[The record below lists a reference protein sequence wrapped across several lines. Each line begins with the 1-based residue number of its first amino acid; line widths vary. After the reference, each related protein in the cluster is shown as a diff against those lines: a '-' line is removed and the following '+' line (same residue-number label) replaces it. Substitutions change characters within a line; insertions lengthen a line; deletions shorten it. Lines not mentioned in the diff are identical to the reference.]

1 MYQQRRIYPVAALV
15 FSLLLML
22 SFAPTAAAAGPGA
35 KFYQELLEQD
45 GLYPDEA
52 WQKYVD
58 DIGQRLLAVTPH
70 AGREYHFYVLDSTS
84 VNAMAFPDA
93 YIFVNRGLIAYLRS
107 EDELAAVIGHE
118 IGHVVG
124 AHSKRANS
132 TARIGN
138 IAGFI
143 GSILTGTGAISDL
156 SNSATSTL
164 VSGYRREY
172 ELEAD
177 ELGGEYLARAGYNPL
192 AIIDTIH
199 VLKDHSLFSKHVLKQ
214 PAVYHGLFSTHPK
227 NDKRLY
233 EAVQKSQHLFPE
245 ELQEPVGDFWSM
257 VDGMVYGSEATA
269 GLIKGTSYYNG
280 GLKVVVSFPTDW
292 DVVNRTTE
300 VVGQPIT
307 GADSSIAVQRS
318 APPEAAQTPEQY
330 LRFTL
335 KRDDLSNGEEI
346 EVNGFTGYRA
356 DIKSANSNV
365 KASRIAV
372 VFKDGNAYVFRGEL
386 RQPGDLQAFE
396 ENWAATV
403 DSFRAMTAEDLKV
416 ASDQRIAVI
425 VASPSD
431 SFASLA
437 RKSSIRRFPE
447 ETLRVINGM
456 HPVGEPRAGDYVKI
470 VQ

>member
-1 MYQQRRIYPVAALV
+1 MDVRKPMKLINALV
-15 FSLLLML
+15 SLLLLASL
-22 SFAPTAAAAGPGA
+22 SGVSIAAGPGA

-52 WQKYVD
+52 WQAYINE
-58 DIGQRLLAVTPH
+58 IGQRLLAVTPD
-70 AGREYHFYVLDSTS
+70 AGDEYHFYLLDSTS

-124 AHSKRANS
+124 AHAKRSNT

-143 GSILTGTGAISDL
+143 GSILTGTGAIADL

-164 VSGYRREY
+164 VTGYRRDF

-177 ELGGEYLARAGYNPL
+177 ELGGEYLAKAGYNPL

-199 VLKDHSLFSKHVLKQ
+199 VLKDHALFSKNVLKQ
-214 PAVYHGLFSTHPK
+214 PTVYHGLFSTHPK

-245 ELQEPVGDFWSM
+245 ELQDPVGDFWGM
-257 VDGMVYGSEATA
+257 VDGLVYGSEATA
-269 GLIKGTSYYNG
+269 GLIKGTTYYHG
-280 GLKVVVSFPTDW
+280 SLRVVVAFPSDW

-300 VVGQPIT
+300 VVGRPLT
-307 GADSSIAVQRS
+307 GGSDASIAVARS
-318 APPEAAQTPEQY
+318 APPEAAQSPEEY

-335 KRDDLSNGEEI
+335 KRDDLENGEAI
-346 EVNGFTGYRA
+346 EVNGFSGYTA
-356 DIKSANSNV
+356 DIATTDSAV
-365 KASRIAV
+365 ATRKIAV
-372 VFKDGNAYVFRGEL
+372 VFKDGNAYVFTGEL
-386 RQPGDLQAFE
+386 RVPGDLKAFTQTWSE
-396 ENWAATV
+396 TV
-403 DSFRAMTAEDLKV
+403 GSFRSMTADDLKV
-416 ASDQRIAVI
+416 ASSQHIAVV
-425 VASPSD
+425 VAQPSD

-437 RKSSIRRFPE
+437 RKSSLKRYPE
-447 ETLRVINGM
+447 ETLRVLNGM
-456 HPVGEPRAGDYVKI
+456 HPVGEPRAGDYIKI

>member
-1 MYQQRRIYPVAALV
+1 LTLALMAFACFGAA
-15 FSLLLML
+15 SH
-22 SFAPTAAAAGPGA
+22 AAGAGA

-52 WQKYVD
+52 WQAYVD
-58 DIGQRLLAVTPH
+58 AIGQRLLAVTPD
-70 AGREYHFYVLDSTS
+70 AGKEYHFYVLDSTS

-124 AHSKRANS
+124 AHAKRSNR
-132 TARIGN
+132 TAQLGN

-164 VSGYRREY
+164 VTGYRREY

-177 ELGGEYLARAGYNPL
+177 ELGGEYLAKAGYNPL

-214 PAVYHGLFSTHPK
+214 PTVYHGLFSTHPK

-233 EAVQKSQHLFPE
+233 EAVQKSQNMFPE
-245 ELQEPVGDFWSM
+245 ELMEPVGDFWSM
-257 VDGMVYGSEATA
+257 IDGLVYGSEATA
-269 GLIKGTSYYNG
+269 GLIKGSTYYHG
-280 GLKVVVSFPTDW
+280 GFRVVVTFPTDW
-292 DVVNRTTE
+292 DVVNKTVE
-300 VVGQPIT
+300 ILGQPIT
-307 GADSSIAVQRS
+307 GSTDSSIAIQRS
-318 APPEAAQTPEQY
+318 AAPQAGQTPEQY
-330 LRFTL
+330 LVETL
-335 KRDDLSNGEEI
+335 KRDDLANGEAVEI
-346 EVNGFTGYRA
+346 NGFSGYIA
-356 DIKSANSNV
+356 DIDLAGSSDQARK
-365 KASRIAV
+365 IAV

-386 RQPGDLQAFE
+386 GSIGDPKAFQQ
-396 ENWAATV
+396 NWLETV
-403 DSFRAMTAEDLKV
+403 NSFRAMTAADLKV
-416 ASDQRIAVI
+416 ANNQRVAVV
-425 VASPSD
+425 VAKPSD

-437 RKSSIRRFPE
+437 RKSSLKSYPE